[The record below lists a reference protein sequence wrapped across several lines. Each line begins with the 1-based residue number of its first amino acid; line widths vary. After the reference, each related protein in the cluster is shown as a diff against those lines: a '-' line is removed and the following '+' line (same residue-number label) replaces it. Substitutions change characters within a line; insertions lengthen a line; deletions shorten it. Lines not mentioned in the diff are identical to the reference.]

1 MRIRILREQYC
12 AKCKIKAPRST
23 GVRLLLETVE
33 KPPQRVLDFGCSTW
47 RNSKYLENLGA
58 FVVRVDASPN
68 TRPDI
73 VAYPTHMPI
82 RQKAFDT
89 VLFTHIFMFLQSK
102 QEWPQVAS
110 ELVRISK
117 GYVIVETYRVKHK
130 EALTYEPKE
139 IENLFRD
146 NHIKILRKYI
156 RQDLQIFVI
165 ST

>member
-1 MRIRILREQYC
+1 
-12 AKCKIKAPRST
+12 
-23 GVRLLLETVE
+23 
-33 KPPQRVLDFGCSTW
+33 
-47 RNSKYLENLGA
+47 
-58 FVVRVDASPN
+58 
-68 TRPDI
+68 
-73 VAYPTHMPI
+73 MPI

-102 QEWPQVAS
+102 QEWPQVVS

-139 IENLFRD
+139 IENLFRKS
-146 NHIKILRKYI
+146 HIKILRKYI
-156 RQDLQIFVI
+156 RQDLQVFVI

>member
-12 AKCKIKAPRST
+12 ARCKIKAPRST
-23 GVRLLLETVE
+23 GVRLLLETVG

-58 FVVRVDASPN
+58 FVVRVDALPN

-73 VAYPTHMPI
+73 VAYPTYMPI
-82 RQKAFDT
+82 RQSAFDT

-117 GYVIVETYRVKHK
+117 GHIIVEAYRVRHK

-139 IENLFRD
+139 IENLFK
-146 NHIKILRKYI
+146 NNNIKILRKYM
-156 RQDLQIFVI
+156 RQDLQILII